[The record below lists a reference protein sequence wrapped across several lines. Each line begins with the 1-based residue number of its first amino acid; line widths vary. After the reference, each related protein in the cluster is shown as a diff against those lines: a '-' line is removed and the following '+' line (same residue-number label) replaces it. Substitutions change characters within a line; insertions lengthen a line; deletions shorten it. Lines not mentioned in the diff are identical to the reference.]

1 MLRNTLYGLYLAT
14 ERTLAPSLRYSQ
26 LIYEDEISC
35 RLKHDTTWLDVGC
48 GHQILPP
55 WRPSQELALVSRCQ
69 TVVGLDPCLP
79 ALRMHR
85 SITRLV
91 AGDISRLPFTDAS
104 FDLATANMV
113 VEHLSDPLAQFCEV
127 RRVLKMGG
135 RFLFH
140 TPNAFS
146 YFCLVRR
153 LVPSR
158 LNKHLVRLLDG
169 RPVEDVFPV
178 QYKANTTARI
188 SDVARLTGFRV
199 KRIKMLVSSPV
210 FVFIPPIM
218 VIELL
223 WLRVLMLKPFKSWR
237 TNIIAEL
244 EAC

>member
-1 MLRNTLYGLYLAT
+1 MLRNTFYRLYLAT
-14 ERTLAPSLRYSQ
+14 QRRLAPTLKYSQ
-26 LIYEDEISC
+26 LIYEDEVSC
-35 RLKHDTTWLDVGC
+35 RLKHDITWLDVGC
-48 GHQILPP
+48 GHHILPP
-55 WRPSQELALVSRCQ
+55 WRQPQELALVSRCQ

-79 ALRMHR
+79 ALQMHG
-85 SITRLV
+85 SIKRLV
-91 AGDISRLPFTDAS
+91 AGDISRLPFADGA

-113 VEHLSDPLAQFCEV
+113 VEHLSDPLGQFCEV
-127 RRVLKMGG
+127 RRVLKPGG

-146 YFCLVRR
+146 YFCLMRR

-169 RPVEDVFPV
+169 RPEEDVFPV
-178 QYKANTTARI
+178 QYKSNTAGRI
-188 SDVARLTGFRV
+188 NDLARLTGFRV

-210 FVFIPPIM
+210 FLFVPPVM

-223 WLRVLMLKPFKSWR
+223 LLRLLMLKSFKRWR
-237 TNIIAEL
+237 TNIVAEL

>member
-14 ERTLAPSLRYSQ
+14 QRVLAPSLKYSQ
-26 LIYEDEISC
+26 LIYEDEILC
-35 RLKHDTTWLDVGC
+35 HLKHDTTWLDMGC

-55 WRPSQELALVSRCQ
+55 WRQPQEFDLVSCCQ
-69 TVVGLDPCLP
+69 TVVGLDPCLS
-79 ALRMHR
+79 ALQMHH
-85 SITRLV
+85 SIKRLV
-91 AGDISRLPFTDAS
+91 AGDISRLPFSDAA

-113 VEHLSDPLAQFCEV
+113 VEHLSDPLNQFCEV
-127 RRVLKMGG
+127 RRVLKPGG

-146 YFCLVRR
+146 YFCLMRR

-169 RPVEDVFPV
+169 RSGEDVFPV
-178 QYKANTTARI
+178 QYKANTTGRI
-188 SDVARLTGFRV
+188 SDLARLTGFRV

-210 FVFIPPIM
+210 FMFIPPIM
-218 VIELL
+218 VFELL
-223 WLRVLMLKPFKSWR
+223 WLRLLMLKPFKRWR
-237 TNIIAEL
+237 TNIVAEL